1 MSLDKT
7 GKHNAGL
14 LFLLRAASRRYVM
27 GLTSLLPLSS
37 MRVGVLRLCGVKI
50 GSRCY
55 VGFGVRIDTN
65 YPELIV
71 IGDDVTISHECMLI
85 THTQSPASP
94 LLAKIYNQVEPIQIK
109 QGAWVGARTIILPGA
124 IIERDCLIG
133 AGSTVH
139 GTTKEGT
146 VWAGNPIRMKRQLDI
161 CDTRTE

>member
-1 MSLDKT
+1 MSLENKV
-7 GKHNAGL
+7 KASIGL
-14 LFLLRAASRRYVM
+14 LFLLRAASRRYIM
-27 GLTSLLPLSS
+27 GLTSLLPLSC
-37 MRVGVLRLCGVKI
+37 MRVGILRLCGVKI

-71 IGDDVTISHECMLI
+71 IEDDVTISHECMLI
-85 THTQSPASP
+85 THTQSPASS
-94 LLAKIYNQVEPIQIK
+94 LLSKIYNQAKPIQIK

-124 IIERDCLIG
+124 IIEKDCLIG

-139 GTTKEGT
+139 GTTKERT

-161 CDTRTE
+161 CDTRAE